1 MGAVSSMSTPRIAR
15 IEVQAPMT
23 LLVEWRD
30 GRRTKHDVSARI
42 MGEDWAA
49 PLREAAV
56 FRSVRVKD
64 AGLQIVWP
72 GTDVAFSAQGLWE
85 DAHPRDTSAK
95 WMAPDDFVSWMQ
107 EMDFTFARAA
117 DALETS
123 PRMLKCY
130 AAGTHAIP
138 KTVWLAC
145 MHLAAERSRSRRP
158 HAVPR
163 RAGHD
168 VTRKARIG

>member
-1 MGAVSSMSTPRIAR
+1 MSTPRIAR
-15 IEVQAPMT
+15 IEVQAPMI

-30 GRRTKHDVSARI
+30 GTRTQHDVSARI
-42 MGEDWAA
+42 MDEDWAA
-49 PLREAAV
+49 RLREAAV
-56 FRSVRVKD
+56 FRSVRVED

-85 DAHPRDTSAK
+85 DLHPRDTFAK
-95 WMAPDDFVSWMQ
+95 WMAPDDFVAWMQ
-107 EMDFTFARAA
+107 EMGFTFARAA

-123 PRMLKCY
+123 PRMLKYY

-138 KTVWLAC
+138 KTLWLAC
-145 MHLAAERSRSRRP
+145 MHLAAQCSRSRRR

-163 RAGHD
+163 QAGHD
-168 VTRKARIG
+168 VTRKARTG